1 MSVRRST
8 LSGTSTWQRRAVVL
22 VTALASALGVAVV
35 AGPAADAAKPT
46 PPPATAQ
53 LQFTKVLDKE
63 FTLPEAAAPGTQ
75 EGLIRSGLP
84 FNVEVQS
91 RTADGTAP
99 LVVTNGDLKV
109 TLSGGGVSGLLVIE
123 RGQDTGTLS
132 GLVRTATSNFS
143 LTAAGPKNSGY
154 ASDTIPVHVA
164 LESAQSN
171 GLAVGQTLNVKDAAG
186 NDCVLSAG
194 NPTCVSLSVD
204 GGAAGSVVLTTSECA
219 GFLGV
224 EDCRTKNGKNPA
236 TVLVAQTLVDLGPNQ
251 VATATL
257 YCDKSLC
264 GNGGVS
270 SYIPLFD
277 KGNSGDFERLAEC
290 PSKGALGEVGSP
302 AEHACVDLRSSTR
315 FNAGDLATV
324 ILFDNDARS
333 LH

>member
-1 MSVRRST
+1 MSGRHST

-22 VTALASALGVAVV
+22 VTALASAVGIAVV

-46 PPPATAQ
+46 PPPPTAQ
-53 LQFTKVLDKE
+53 LQILEVLDDE
-63 FTLPEAAAPGTQ
+63 FTLPGAAAPGTQ

-84 FNVEVQS
+84 FNVTVQS

-109 TLSGGGVSGLLVIE
+109 TLSGGGVNAVLVIE
-123 RGQDTGTLS
+123 KGEDTGTLS
-132 GLVRTATSNFS
+132 GLVRTANSNFS

-171 GLAVGQTLNVKDAAG
+171 GLAIGQTLNVKDAAG
-186 NDCVLSAG
+186 NDCVLSAD

-204 GGAAGSVVLTTSECA
+204 GAGAAGSVVLTTSECA

-224 EDCRTKNGKNPA
+224 ADCRTKKGN
-236 TVLVAQTLVDLGPNQ
+236 TVLVAQTLVDLAEGQ

-257 YCDKSLC
+257 YCDKSVC
-264 GNGGVS
+264 GQGGVG

-277 KGNSGDFERLAEC
+277 KGNTGEFVPAPEC
-290 PSKGALGEVGSP
+290 PAKGVIDPESDGF
-302 AEHACVDLRSSTR
+302 CVDLRSSTR

-324 ILFDNDARS
+324 MLFNDDAR
-333 LH
+333 LIH

>member
-35 AGPAADAAKPT
+35 AGPAADAARPT

-53 LQFTKVLDKE
+53 LQFTKVLDNA
-63 FTLPEAAAPGTQ
+63 FTLPDAAAPGTQ

-132 GLVRTATSNFS
+132 GLVRTANSNFS
-143 LTAAGPKNSGY
+143 LSATGPKNSGY

-171 GLAVGQTLNVKDAAG
+171 GLAGGQTLNVKDAAG

-204 GGAAGSVVLTTSECA
+204 GGAAGSVVLTTRECA

-224 EDCRTKNGKNPA
+224 QECRTKKGN
-236 TVLVAQTLVDLGPNQ
+236 TVLVAQTLVDLALGQ

-257 YCDKSLC
+257 FCDKSLC
-264 GNGGVS
+264 GQGGVS

-277 KGNSGDFERLAEC
+277 KGNDGVFTRLAEC
-290 PSKGALGEVGSP
+290 PAKGALGEAGSL

-324 ILFDNDARS
+324 ILFDDDARS